1 MSSTT
6 TTTTSS
12 ELSDPGRLA
21 GKSSPAAA
29 ARSPEKPAINFSQ
42 TCSLLSQYL
51 KEKGTRGDLPLGAP
65 EMFRRA
71 AAAGNPMN
79 FAAPR
84 PVKSMD
90 LFPQQAGF
98 GATKEDGAKDAAV
111 AAAAADSIEVKP
123 AAATAAKEPETAQM
137 TIFYAGQVIVFND
150 FPADKAKEVML
161 MASKGSSRSCSPPGT
176 PNLSRAR
183 SPYAPEAVRNRVDP
197 GPSRGLPPQHP
208 ANNMIQACIPGL
220 PEPTGSDL
228 PIARR
233 NSLHRFLEKRKDRIT
248 AKAPYPTAAPAATP
262 SSPAAESKPWLTL
275 AAAQSQ

>member
-6 TTTTSS
+6 ASS
-12 ELSDPGRLA
+12 ELSDSGRL
-21 GKSSPAAA
+21 P
-29 ARSPEKPAINFSQ
+29 RSPEKPAINFSQ

-51 KEKGTRGDLPLGAP
+51 KEKGPLGDLPLGAP

-71 AAAGNPMN
+71 AAANPMS
-79 FAAPR
+79 FAAAGAPR
-84 PVKSMD
+84 PPVKSMN

-98 GATKEDGAKDAAV
+98 GGSSTKEDVTKA
-111 AAAAADSIEVKP
+111 AAAAADSTEAKP
-123 AAATAAKEPETAQM
+123 AAAKEQETAQM

-161 MASKGSSRSCSPPGT
+161 VASKGSSRSCSPPGT
-176 PNLSRAR
+176 PNLAH
-183 SPYAPEAVRNRVDP
+183 PANAYAPETVKNRVDP
-197 GPSRGLPPQHP
+197 GPSRGLPPHHP
-208 ANNMIQACIPGL
+208 ANNIIQACIAGL

-248 AKAPYPTAAPAATP
+248 ARAPYPTAASAAAPP
-262 SSPAAESKPWLTL
+262 SKPAAESKPWLTL
-275 AAAQSQ
+275 AAQSQ

>member
-1 MSSTT
+1 MSSA
-6 TTTTSS
+6 TSS

-21 GKSSPAAA
+21 GGRNPSP
-29 ARSPEKPAINFSQ
+29 SPEKPAPAAAAINFSQ

-51 KEKGTRGDLPLGAP
+51 KEKGTLGDLTLGAP

-71 AAAGNPMN
+71 AAANPMS

-98 GATKEDGAKDAAV
+98 GSAKGDAAAKV
-111 AAAAADSIEVKP
+111 AAAAADSIGAKS
-123 AAATAAKEPETAQM
+123 ATKEPETAQM

-161 MASKGSSRSCSPPGT
+161 MASKGSPHNYTPPGT
-176 PNLSRAR
+176 PTLSPAKNA
-183 SPYAPEAVRNRVDP
+183 YAPETVKSRVDP
-197 GPSRGLPPQHP
+197 GPSRGLPPHHP
-208 ANNMIQACIPGL
+208 VNNMIQVCIPGL

-248 AKAPYPTAAPAATP
+248 ARAPYPIAGSAATP
-262 SSPAAESKPWLTL
+262 SKPAESKSWLTL
-275 AAAQSQ
+275 AAQSQ

>member
-6 TTTTSS
+6 ASS
-12 ELSDPGRLA
+12 ELSDSGRL
-21 GKSSPAAA
+21 

-51 KEKGTRGDLPLGAP
+51 KEKGPLGDLPLGAP

-71 AAAGNPMN
+71 AAA
-79 FAAPR
+79 PR
-84 PVKSMD
+84 PPVKSMN

-98 GATKEDGAKDAAV
+98 GGSSTKEDVTK
-111 AAAAADSIEVKP
+111 AAAAADSTEAKP
-123 AAATAAKEPETAQM
+123 PAAKEPETAQM
-137 TIFYAGQVIVFND
+137 TIFYGGQVIVFND

-161 MASKGSSRSCSPPGT
+161 VASKGSSRSCSPPGT
-176 PNLSRAR
+176 PNLAH
-183 SPYAPEAVRNRVDP
+183 PANAYAPETVKNRVDP
-197 GPSRGLPPQHP
+197 GPSRGLPPHHP
-208 ANNMIQACIPGL
+208 ANNIIQACIAGL

-248 AKAPYPTAAPAATP
+248 ARAPYPTAASAAAPP
-262 SSPAAESKPWLTL
+262 SKPAAESKPWLTL
-275 AAAQSQ
+275 AAQSQ